1 MLEPREWQESFENN
15 HRKSKKWHVGASA
28 LAPAVRLAPQHG
40 EPVRLLTPAK
50 DGLSPLEVMLRAM
63 REHALADR
71 WDQAAAVAKD
81 AAPYCHP
88 RFAAVEVGGPNGG
101 PVKGET
107 IVYTGALADIAKD
120 I

>member
-1 MLEPREWQESFENN
+1 MARGGK
-15 HRKSKKWHVGASA
+15 RVGAGRPAGSA
-28 LAPAVRLAPQHG
+28 TRRTREIADAAAR
-40 EPVRLLTPAK
+40 

-88 RFAAVEVGGPNGG
+88 RLAAVEVSGEDGG
-101 PVKGET
+101 PVQSISMNMTPKEAAA
-107 IVYTGALADIAKD
+107 VYAATLKANT
-120 I
+120 

>member
-1 MLEPREWQESFENN
+1 MARGGK
-15 HRKSKKWHVGASA
+15 RVGAGRPAGSA
-28 LAPAVRLAPQHG
+28 TRRTREIADAA
-40 EPVRLLTPAK
+40 AK

-88 RFAAVEVGGPNGG
+88 RLAAVEVSGEDGG
-101 PVKGET
+101 PVQSISMNMT
-107 IVYTGALADIAKD
+107 AKEAAA
-120 I
+120 IYAATLRENG

>member
-1 MLEPREWQESFENN
+1 MARGGKRIGAGRPTGSATRRTREI
-15 HRKSKKWHVGASA
+15 ADA
-28 LAPAVRLAPQHG
+28 A
-40 EPVRLLTPAK
+40 AK

-88 RFAAVEVGGPNGG
+88 RLAAVEVSGEDGG
-101 PVKGET
+101 PVQSISMNMT
-107 IVYTGALADIAKD
+107 AKEAAAAYAATLKANG
-120 I
+120 

>member
-1 MLEPREWQESFENN
+1 MARGGK
-15 HRKSKKWHVGASA
+15 RVGAGRPAGSA
-28 LAPAVRLAPQHG
+28 TRRTREIADAA
-40 EPVRLLTPAK
+40 AK

-88 RFAAVEVGGPNGG
+88 RLAAVEVSGEDGG
-101 PVKGET
+101 PVQSISMNMTAQEAAAVYQAVMKG
-107 IVYTGALADIAKD
+107 
-120 I
+120 